1 MKGGDDTMPAFD
13 GTGPAGYGPGTGWGR
28 GPCGGG
34 MGWGKGM
41 GRGFGLRRGR
51 GLGRFFGGWG
61 TPQATKQDLTD
72 YRKALEEELK
82 LVREEEKGME

>member
-1 MKGGDDTMPAFD
+1 
-13 GTGPAGYGPGTGWGR
+13 
-28 GPCGGG
+28 